1 MSLQEAIKNRIL
13 VLDGAM
19 GTMIQRRGLS
29 GNSEE
34 LNLLHPEVIAG
45 IHREYIDAGARLIEA
60 NTFGANRIAQA
71 EYGLSESAAE
81 MALAGAKIAREVADE
96 YNAALDGAGAGA
108 GPGSDVE
115 PGRVYVA
122 GSVGPTSK
130 SLTLAPD
137 ISDPAMRPY
146 SFDEMASA
154 YKEQMEALIDGE
166 VDVILIETCFDAL
179 NAKAALYAL
188 SVISEERGLS
198 APFPAIVSVSVS
210 DRSGRTLTG
219 QTIEAF
225 YNSVRHYPLAAFG
238 INCSLGAEDMIP
250 IVKEISG
257 YCEFPVI
264 CYPNAGLPNELGG
277 YDETPEEMAAYVAKM
292 AGYVNIVGGCCGT
305 GPEHIRAMVSVL
317 GPATSESGVSAASV
331 SGPGVSSVVVSSAD
345 VSSVDISSAGV
356 SGPVAS
362 REIPSRSN
370 FLKVSGLEAVDV
382 DLETRN
388 FMNVGERTNVAG
400 SRKFARLIAS
410 GDYESALQVAA
421 DQIDNGASI
430 IDINMDDAMLDSAV
444 EMEKFVRWTQNDPAV
459 AKAALMID
467 SSHWE
472 TVLAGLKNAQ
482 GKCIVNSISLKDGE
496 AAFLRKAREIL
507 KLGAAVV
514 VMAFD
519 EEGQATDY
527 ERKVSICSRAYNL
540 LISIGFAPQDI
551 IFDVNVLSVGTGI
564 AEHSRYAVD
573 FIEAVRWI
581 KANLPGAR
589 TSGGISNLS
598 FAFRGNNT
606 VREAMHSVFLYYAIG
621 AGLDMAIV
629 NPGMLQVYDEI
640 EPELRK
646 CVEDVILDS
655 DEGATERLIA
665 KAQEIMGAA
674 SGAASAS
681 GASSASGAFSGGAL
695 GNVSGAASGSA
706 AYAGSGGSSGTA
718 SGMTA
723 ASPETRLSES
733 LVKGRTAGLA
743 EDVIAAL
750 ETLGSA
756 VAVIEG
762 PLMAGMERVG
772 ELFGAGKMFLPQ
784 VVKSAKVM
792 RDAVAVLEPYM
803 ESASGVASDVSQV
816 DASMM
821 ASDGCF
827 CEVGRTDSRPVIV
840 NATVKG
846 DVHDI
851 GKNITGIVL
860 TCNGFNV
867 IDLGVMVD
875 KETILAAAV
884 EHNAVIV
891 GVSGLITPSLYQ
903 MEEICRE
910 MAARGMT
917 IPLFIGGAT
926 TSALHTAVKLAP
938 LYNHV
943 FYSPDASASAVMA
956 KKYMMDPEGFE
967 YEEHR
972 KQERIRELHSKKVSG
987 GASGTVSVASES
999 ADSSVASEIVPT
1011 LASGVADS
1019 SVVSGGAS
1027 SAVSENPD
1035 FPAASRFPASDYLR
1049 SCPFPSHSVVEVP
1062 LQELL
1067 PFFDWKMF
1075 LAVWGVKYGSADLAD
1090 PDIQKTLKEGREVLE
1105 NLDGKCSVK
1114 VSMRFFEGCSDGD
1127 VMVLDSL
1134 DGDDGCGVVKS
1145 SGCCTDGE
1153 YAVGGNGLTGRFEIP
1168 MLREADHLSLCD
1180 FLPAKSLGFKSPL
1193 GIFAVSVQGG
1203 HPEGCHCEACHNE
1216 YGSMMLRSVK
1226 VTLAEAASEWIDS
1239 QLIAQ
1244 IRTVVG
1250 FCDSLEVGSCTS
1262 SDENVS
1268 AANPGDFKII
1278 KPAVGYAS
1286 CPDHTLK
1293 RDILE
1298 LLPDSLGITLTES
1311 CAMIPDA
1318 SICGFILAHK
1328 KANYPAVT
1336 KITQEQLTRYA
1347 ALRGL
1352 THEAARRF
1360 LGHLL

>member
-1 MSLQEAIKNRIL
+1 MLLKEVINSRIL

-19 GTMIQRRGLS
+19 GTMIQRNGLS
-29 GNSEE
+29 GNSEH
-34 LNLLHPEVIAG
+34 LNLLHPEVIAE
-45 IHREYIDAGARLIEA
+45 IHREYIGAGAVLIEA

-71 EYGLSESAAE
+71 EYGLSESAAR
-81 MALAGAKIAREVADE
+81 MALEGARIARKVADE
-96 YNAALDGAGAGA
+96 YNSRDAAPGCG
-108 GPGSDVE
+108 GPAAE
-115 PGRVYVA
+115 PWKCRVYVA

-137 ISDPAMRPY
+137 ISDPSLRPY
-146 SFDEMASA
+146 SFDEMSA
-154 YKEQMEALIDGE
+154 AYEEQMGALIDGG
-166 VDVILIETCFDAL
+166 VDVVLIETCFDAL

-188 SVISEERGLS
+188 YKISESRGFPE
-198 APFPAIVSVSVS
+198 PFPAIVSVSVS
-210 DRSGRTLTG
+210 DHSGRTLTG

-225 YNSVRHYPLAAFG
+225 YNSVRHYPLTAFG

-250 IVKEISG
+250 IVREISA
-257 YCEFPVI
+257 YCEFPLI

-277 YDETPEEMAAYVAKM
+277 YDETPEEMAAYVARM

-305 GPEHIRAMVSVL
+305 GPEHIRATASALGLSGLDVSV
-317 GPATSESGVSAASV
+317 ADSGGDA
-331 SGPGVSSVVVSSAD
+331 
-345 VSSVDISSAGV
+345 
-356 SGPVAS
+356 VAP
-362 REIPSRSN
+362 RKIPLRSK

-421 DQIDNGASI
+421 DQIENGASI
-430 IDINMDDAMLDSAV
+430 IDINMDDAMLDSTV
-444 EMEKFVRWTQNDPAV
+444 EMEKFVRWIQNDPAV
-459 AKAALMID
+459 ARAALMID

-472 TVLAGLKNAQ
+472 TVLAGLKSAQ

-496 AAFLRKAREIL
+496 AEFVRKAREIL

-527 ERKVSICSRAYNL
+527 ERKVSICSRAYNI

-573 FIEAVRWI
+573 FIGAVRWI
-581 KANLPGAR
+581 KNNLPGAR

-598 FAFRGNNT
+598 FAFRGNNP
-606 VREAMHSVFLYYAIG
+606 VREAMHSVFLYHAIG

-665 KAQEIMGAA
+665 KAQTIAAGVAFGGA
-674 SGAASAS
+674 SGVDF
-681 GASSASGAFSGGAL
+681 G
-695 GNVSGAASGSA
+695 SGSA
-706 AYAGSGGSSGTA
+706 EFAAAGGVSV
-718 SGMTA
+718 
-723 ASPETRLSES
+723 SPETRLSEA
-733 LVKGRTAGLA
+733 LVRGRTAGLA
-743 EDVIAAL
+743 EEVMAAL
-750 ETLGSA
+750 AALGSA

-772 ELFGAGKMFLPQ
+772 ELFGSGKMFLPQ

-803 ESASGVASDVSQV
+803 EGASWDVSSGDSVNAGVVSSGVSGEGFRA
-816 DASMM
+816 
-821 ASDGCF
+821 
-827 CEVGRTDSRPVIV
+827 DSRPVIV

-875 KETILAAAV
+875 KETILAEAV
-884 EHNAVIV
+884 ERKASIV

-910 MAARGMT
+910 MTARDMT

-938 LYNHV
+938 LYDHV

-972 KQERIRELHSKKVSG
+972 KQEQLRELHSKK
-987 GASGTVSVASES
+987 ASKLASES
-999 ADSSVASEIVPT
+999 PDQ
-1011 LASGVADS
+1011 
-1019 SVVSGGAS
+1019 
-1027 SAVSENPD
+1027 SAVS
-1035 FPAASRFPASDYLR
+1035 RFPSSDYLQ
-1049 SCPFPSHSVVEVP
+1049 SCPFSSHSTVEVP
-1062 LQELL
+1062 LAELL

-1075 LAVWGVKYGSADLAD
+1075 LAVWGVKCGAADLDD

-1105 NLDGKCSVK
+1105 SLEGKCSVR
-1114 VSMRFFEGCSDGD
+1114 VSMRFFEGYSEGD

-1134 DGDDGCGVVKS
+1134 DSLYGDDGCGATRK
-1145 SGCCTDGE
+1145 SGCCTGGE
-1153 YAVGGNGLTGRFEIP
+1153 YAVGGDSVISRLEIP
-1168 MLREADHLSLCD
+1168 MLRESGSLSLCD
-1180 FLPAKSLGFKSPL
+1180 FLPSKGLGFKSPL
-1193 GIFAVSVQGG
+1193 GIFAVSVHGG
-1203 HPEGCHCEACHNE
+1203 HPEGCACETCRSE
-1216 YGSMMLRSVK
+1216 YDSMMLRAVK
-1226 VTLAEAASEWIDS
+1226 VTLAEAASQWIDS
-1239 QLIAQ
+1239 RLMAQ
-1244 IRTVVG
+1244 IETAAG
-1250 FCDSLEVGSCTS
+1250 FYDNSVADSYDS
-1262 SDENVS
+1262 STEGVS
-1268 AANPGDFKII
+1268 AEGCGEFKII

-1286 CPDHTLK
+1286 CPDHSLK
-1293 RDILE
+1293 RDILS
-1298 LLPDSLGITLTES
+1298 LLPDADSLGISLTES

-1328 KANYPAVT
+1328 KAVYPAVS
-1336 KITQEQLTRYA
+1336 KITQEQLDRYA

-1352 THEAARRF
+1352 TAETARRF